1 MPKQKRITIE
11 NNIKFDT
18 DSKKYYVT
26 FYFGKDNAGKN
37 IRKTKSFTDLTEA
50 QIALQKHELEIKQGL
65 AVQPSKITLASAID
79 SHLNVLSLKSEAS
92 TIYGYRTIEKHV
104 KSHPIGKK
112 SIQNIKPTD
121 IQEYLLYL
129 QRKKELSSN
138 TALKHYNFLNSVFN
152 LLEQQEAI
160 ARNPVKRV
168 ISPKKVKHQA
178 DFLTVEEA
186 KEILKRVKGDRLEV
200 PLAIALYTGMRRG
213 EICGLKWQHIDFD
226 KNCIHVVLN
235 RINVGST
242 IVEKAPKS
250 DSSERTISI
259 VPELKQILLDER
271 QVQQYTQELLGK
283 DYSNEG

>member
-1 MPKQKRITIE
+1 M
-11 NNIKFDT
+11 
-18 DSKKYYVT
+18 
-26 FYFGKDNAGKN
+26 
-37 IRKTKSFTDLTEA
+37 
-50 QIALQKHELEIKQGL
+50 KQGL
-65 AVQPSKITLASAID
+65 AVQPSKTTLASAID
-79 SHLNVLSLKSEAS
+79 SQLNVLSLKSEAS
-92 TIYGYRTIEKHV
+92 TIEKHV

-112 SIQNIKPTD
+112 AIQSIKPTD

-129 QRKKELSSN
+129 QRQKKLSSN

-152 LLEQQEAI
+152 LLEQQEAV

-213 EICGLKWQHIDFD
+213 EICGLKWQHVDFD

-235 RINVGST
+235 RINVGSS

-271 QVQQYTQELLGK
+271 ELQQNNQELLGK
-283 DYSNEG
+283 DYINED